1 MQAWKLAPALSLGNV
16 VVMKLAE
23 QTPLSGLYMAELFK
37 EVNLGRHFREYHWYY
52 CSVYT
57 LTMEL
62 VENKLWSHCKLNT
75 LGM

>member
-37 EVNLGRHFREYHWYY
+37 EVSKPWKTFQGISLELLQCLYPHYCVVREF
-52 CSVYT
+52 T
-57 LTMEL
+57 
-62 VENKLWSHCKLNT
+62 VEPL
-75 LGM
+75 